1 MKKYFIFII
10 LSLLLLTITSC
21 GAGTSTLEK
30 NEEYWFDKMVCF
42 DMFGKGYE
50 GYKEHLAALRN
61 SGEADEF
68 AYNKW
73 MDGTLVTLH
82 EGDYIVGTFSAGYDA
97 SSSSGSHRRYVC
109 QSLDFIREH
118 KIISEEDIAYVEE
131 TTYIHKYNNK
141 VYLFVVL
148 FVYMDGKLRVVLM
161 EPNLLDTYI
170 IFDCTNDLHLMD
182 AIQEM
187 SEKYDYDITSEL
199 IRRSS
204 VLYNPDNT
212 YEERNA
218 VLEPMNLY
226 LPHSTGYQKMY
237 VFFDEVEW
245 EGDYLFTFIPF
256 EDTIIGEDNQLKD
269 IELFTLIKNEYD
281 YN

>member
-10 LSLLLLTITSC
+10 LSLFLLTITSC
-21 GAGTSTLEK
+21 ETGASTLEK
-30 NEEYWFDKMVCF
+30 KEIYEYEKMVCF

-50 GYKEHLAALRN
+50 GYKEHLAALRD
-61 SGEADEF
+61 SGDADEF

-73 MDGTLVTLH
+73 LKGTLVTLH
-82 EGDYIVGTFSAGYDA
+82 EGDYIVGTFSMKYDA
-97 SSSSGSHRRYVC
+97 LSSSGNHRNYVYTPFK
-109 QSLDFIREH
+109 FIKEH
-118 KIISEEDIAYVEE
+118 KMISDEDIEYVEE
-131 TTYIHKYNNK
+131 TIKKEDKYN
-141 VYLFVVL
+141 LFILL
-148 FVYMDGKLRVVLM
+148 FVYMEAKLRIVLM
-161 EPNLLDTYI
+161 NTTYLDTYA

-212 YEERNA
+212 YEERNS
-218 VLEPMNLY
+218 VLEPINIYMQE
-226 LPHSTGYQKMY
+226 SSGYMQFLTPPN
-237 VFFDEVEW
+237 VVDW

-256 EDTIIGEDNQLKD
+256 ENTIIGEDNQLKD
-269 IELFTLIKNEYD
+269 IELFTLIKNEDD